1 MKTKFI
7 KFLMI
12 IFALIAVS
20 CEDMLDTE
28 IRSSITGQNFWQ
40 SEEDF
45 TPYLY
50 GIYERFRVHMDD
62 MDFGE
67 ERSDLWTT
75 GYNAHFTYWSQNIT
89 PGITRDWTSFYGTIG
104 HCNLILQ
111 QIESFDFTNIELRD
125 QVKAE
130 ALALRAAIYF
140 HIAKIYGDV
149 PLVLETI
156 QDENAPL
163 YPRSPVADIFTQI
176 NTDISDALSLFPE
189 DDFIDKYRF
198 SKPAVYALLADV
210 KMWSAKVL
218 GGGVNDFND
227 AISAITQVE
236 NSGVTLLEDYGTIF
250 DSKKNEEIILS
261 IYLNRNEYESNQ
273 YNYSML
279 RFDTSE
285 GADNVDELPIRMLG
299 QQAMVLSPEA
309 LALFAMYPEDKRIS
323 RTYIP
328 ELYDG
333 VAVNYWANKFRGTLY
348 SDERIPDS
356 DIIVYRLSDLLL
368 LKAEAYAALNQPAD
382 ALTYLNKVRER
393 AGIPLYT
400 ETDKDLLEKEILDER
415 GRELFHELKR
425 WWDLVRAHQSDV
437 IDIYE
442 FVPNL
447 EGKSTPIYWPVHTN
461 VLSKNDKLVQTEG
474 Y

>member
-7 KFLMI
+7 KFLLI
-12 IFALIAVS
+12 IFASITVS
-20 CEDMLDTE
+20 CEGMLDTE

-50 GIYERFRVHMDD
+50 GIYERFRAHMDD

-67 ERSDLWTT
+67 ERSDLWNT
-75 GYNAHFTYWSQNIT
+75 GYNAHFTFWSQNIT

-104 HCNLILQ
+104 HCNLLLQ
-111 QIESFDFTNIELRD
+111 QIESFDFTNTELRD

-130 ALALRAAIYF
+130 ALALRAAMYF
-140 HIAKIYGDV
+140 YMAKIYGDV
-149 PLVLETI
+149 PLVLETV
-156 QDENAPL
+156 QNENAPL
-163 YPRSPVADIFTQI
+163 YPRSPVTDIFTQI
-176 NTDISDALSLFPE
+176 NTDISGALSLFPK
-189 DDFIDKYRF
+189 DGYTDKYRF

-218 GGGVNDFND
+218 GGGTNDFND

-236 NSGVTLLEDYGTIF
+236 NSGVTLLDDYGTIF
-250 DSKKNEEIILS
+250 DSKKNDEIILS
-261 IYLNRNEYESNQ
+261 VYLNRNEYESNQ

-279 RFDTSE
+279 RFDTSD

-323 RTYIP
+323 RTYIA

-356 DIIVYRLSDLLL
+356 DIIIYRLSDLLL
-368 LKAEAYAALNQPAD
+368 LKAEAYAAINQPAD
-382 ALTYLNKVRER
+382 ALTNLNKVRER

-425 WWDLVRAHQSDV
+425 WWDLVRAHQSGV

-442 FVPNL
+442 VVPNL
-447 EGKSTPIYWPVHTN
+447 VGKSTPIYWPVHTN
-461 VLSKNDKLVQTEG
+461 VLAKNDKLVQTVG